1 MKNRLFI
8 SLGLAAA
15 LMTAGCAG
23 KNAGQAQPEEAPAAE
38 TVQTTENTENA
49 ENAGT
54 QDESIEAEPITDN
67 TDGSTEEVPVEA
79 EDVNEAAAPVDY
91 SDENNWAYY
100 GIGEDKDVDLFL
112 VCPTVDTLDEEN
124 MSLENDVMKGYF
136 EGALNMERGIYE
148 DSCRMYAPYYRQMAM
163 NGYSLEDAE
172 ETERRLA
179 FAYNDVS
186 DAFAYYI
193 ENENDGRPIILA
205 GFSQGADMCYRLM
218 EEYFG
223 DKELQDQLVA
233 IYGIGWAVTED
244 MVEAYPQIVP
254 ANSADDIGVVISF
267 DCEAPEVTETIVN
280 PAGQKAYS
288 INPLNWKTDG
298 TPADKSENIGACFT
312 KYSGEIKSEAAGLCG
327 CYIDEERGALKVTDV
342 SPEDYPAVIDI
353 FPDGAYHI
361 YDYQFFFRNLQENVQ
376 HRVELY
382 MEQVAAAAA

>member
-148 DSCRMYAPYYRQMAM
+148 DRCRMYAPYYRQMAM

-233 IYGIGWAVTED
+233 VYGIGWAVTED

>member
-79 EDVNEAAAPVDY
+79 EDVNEAAVPVDY

-148 DSCRMYAPYYRQMAM
+148 DRCRMYAPYYRQMAM

-179 FAYNDVS
+179 FAYKDVS

-233 IYGIGWAVTED
+233 VYGIGWAVTED

-327 CYIDEERGALKVTDV
+327 CYIDEERGVLKVTDV

>member
-124 MSLENDVMKGYF
+124 M
-136 EGALNMERGIYE
+136 
-148 DSCRMYAPYYRQMAM
+148 
-163 NGYSLEDAE
+163 
-172 ETERRLA
+172 
-179 FAYNDVS
+179 
-186 DAFAYYI
+186 
-193 ENENDGRPIILA
+193 
-205 GFSQGADMCYRLM
+205 
-218 EEYFG
+218 
-223 DKELQDQLVA
+223 
-233 IYGIGWAVTED
+233 
-244 MVEAYPQIVP
+244 
-254 ANSADDIGVVISF
+254 
-267 DCEAPEVTETIVN
+267 
-280 PAGQKAYS
+280 
-288 INPLNWKTDG
+288 
-298 TPADKSENIGACFT
+298 
-312 KYSGEIKSEAAGLCG
+312 
-327 CYIDEERGALKVTDV
+327 
-342 SPEDYPAVIDI
+342 
-353 FPDGAYHI
+353 
-361 YDYQFFFRNLQENVQ
+361 
-376 HRVELY
+376 
-382 MEQVAAAAA
+382 

>member
-233 IYGIGWAVTED
+233 VYGIGWAVTED

>member
-179 FAYNDVS
+179 FAYKDVS

-233 IYGIGWAVTED
+233 I
-244 MVEAYPQIVP
+244 PQVRRHIPSTLSTGRQTGRLRISPRISAP
-254 ANSADDIGVVISF
+254 ASPNTAERLRARQPAFADAISM
-267 DCEAPEVTETIVN
+267 
-280 PAGQKAYS
+280 
-288 INPLNWKTDG
+288 
-298 TPADKSENIGACFT
+298 KSE
-312 KYSGEIKSEAAGLCG
+312 GL
-327 CYIDEERGALKVTDV
+327 
-342 SPEDYPAVIDI
+342 
-353 FPDGAYHI
+353 
-361 YDYQFFFRNLQENVQ
+361 
-376 HRVELY
+376 
-382 MEQVAAAAA
+382 